1 MAQGELVKF
10 GSRPY
15 IAAINLSNVTY
26 AFSYVTGMA
35 SSVTQ
40 RVGKILSYFWP
51 TSSRALIERPVEALK
66 TAADVSGVANWTNAV
81 ILRNFKETRN
91 MLNFSGASYI
101 SLLEDQTQN
110 QLEIIEKYQNQGYQ
124 ISLFGTQD
132 ELGGIIAK
140 KGRQIVIAFHG
151 TKQLSDW
158 QRNLNLLPVSPV
170 WAREG
175 YMHSG
180 YYSWTMENIRMIT
193 ENIGQVCFAQ
203 NCQVSD
209 IDIKLTGHSMGG
221 AIAQITALYLTSYLK
236 FNSLHVEVFGAPAW
250 ASAGM
255 LQLYHSRV
263 KNSFTFLHHD
273 DPVGFVTRFFGYY
286 HVGNVERLDREASAQ
301 RHRWRGYQS
310 TLTSSSLRQRTPLLL
325 KASEE

>member
-1 MAQGELVKF
+1 MTQGELVKF
-10 GSRPY
+10 ESQHSMTVLNMSQ
-15 IAAINLSNVTY
+15 AL
-26 AFSYVTGMA
+26 SYVTGMV
-35 SSVTQ
+35 SGVTRRISQ
-40 RVGKILSYFWP
+40 FVSYFCP
-51 TSSRALIERPVEALK
+51 SSPRVIIDRPVEILK
-66 TAADVSGVANWTNAV
+66 TAAEVSGVANWTNAV
-81 ILRNFKETRN
+81 IIRNFKETKN
-91 MLNFSGASYI
+91 LLNFSGASYI

-140 KGRQIVIAFHG
+140 KNRQIVIAFHG

-158 QRNLNLLPVSPV
+158 QRNLNLLPVSPT

-180 YYSWTMENIRMIT
+180 YYNWTMENARMIT

-263 KNSFTFLHHD
+263 KNSFTLLHHD

-286 HVGNVERLDREASAQ
+286 HVGNVERLEREASVQ